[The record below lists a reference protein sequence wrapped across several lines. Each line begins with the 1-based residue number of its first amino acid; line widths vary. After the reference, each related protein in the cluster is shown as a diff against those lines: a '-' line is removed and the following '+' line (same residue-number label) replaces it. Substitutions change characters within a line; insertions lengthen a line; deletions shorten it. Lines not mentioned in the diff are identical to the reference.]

1 MPIDIL
7 AQDLIECIFEHLPL
21 QAMGQL
27 GRSSKEWRAVVA
39 RSLPLRKKQM
49 AEIFRRLHA
58 PQSHNKLPE
67 EHVIA
72 WEACGGSVRGWGPHE
87 CTLLQSGLKVDEDLP
102 SLLFCYLEEVPAE
115 RVIATRTFITESD
128 LLRILDWLQHL
139 PPQRRMMLDLS
150 NHNVPIPRDKWGR
163 AKHVGW
169 VPASIAAHPAV
180 RSRGFLVDLK

>member
-1 MPIDIL
+1 M
-7 AQDLIECIFEHLPL
+7 
-21 QAMGQL
+21 
-27 GRSSKEWRAVVA
+27 
-39 RSLPLRKKQM
+39 
-49 AEIFRRLHA
+49 
-58 PQSHNKLPE
+58 
-67 EHVIA
+67 
-72 WEACGGSVRGWGPHE
+72 
-87 CTLLQSGLKVDEDLP
+87 DEDLP

-180 RSRGFLVDLK
+180 RSRGFRVDLK

>member
-7 AQDLIECIFEHLPL
+7 ALEDLVECVFEHLPL
-21 QAMGQL
+21 QAICQL
-27 GRSSKEWRAVVA
+27 GRCNREWRAVVA
-39 RSLPLRKKQM
+39 RSLPLRKKRM
-49 AEIFRRLHA
+49 AETFRRLHVH
-58 PQSHNKLPE
+58 SHNKLPE

-72 WEACGGSVRGWGPHE
+72 WEACGGSVRRMGAHE

-139 PPQRRMMLDLS
+139 PQQRRMMLDLS
-150 NHNVPIPRDKWGR
+150 NHNVPIPRDKWGW

-169 VPASIAAHPAV
+169 VPAAISAHPAV

>member
-7 AQDLIECIFEHLPL
+7 AQDLLECIFGPLPL
-21 QAMGQL
+21 QAMCQL
-27 GRSSKEWRAVVA
+27 GRCSKEWRAVVA
-39 RSLPLRKKQM
+39 RGLPVRKKQM
-49 AEIFRRLHA
+49 VEIFRRLYVH
-58 PQSHNKLPE
+58 SHNKLPE

-72 WEACGGSVRGWGPHE
+72 WEACGGSVRRMGAHE